1 MRFVCL
7 SIQSMDATVF
17 PELAEEIRSEQ
28 GIDLTVFGYNH
39 DVVESDPLVYRE
51 LVEES
56 LKADFILIRCMADP
70 YKFRRFEDYE
80 KVLRECTG
88 RVLFHSKNPEV
99 RLLYKDMFVG
109 EDEDFLKLCLYAD
122 MKGRDNDKGLLL
134 YAYRMLGG
142 TGADVPEPI
151 VNRSDGIY
159 HSGFP
164 TDVSE
169 EDYLDS
175 LKGDRAVVGIMFP
188 SNLWLYGN
196 MQHVDFLIERLEKNG
211 LDVIPVFYTPSAGSS
226 SENRHSSEIAEQYFK
241 KDGRTIIDV
250 LLVCSPFSQLI
261 SITGTA
267 DVPPELNFFKTVLGV
282 PAIQVMSYSGRLPDY
297 EESADGPVKGDL
309 KAMVCWPEID
319 GQIIGVPYAENK
331 SKMKR
336 AEPIPDRVEHVCKLA
351 AGWARLGRKKPSERK
366 VAIIMY
372 QVSPGSERIGNA
384 GPLDAPAS
392 TVELMKA
399 MRDAGYT
406 LGDVPDDSKA
416 LMERILS
423 GVTYDFG
430 NWTDSQIVEKAPAAI
445 SAEEYSEWFDKVPEF
460 NKGQIRERWGDAPG
474 YIASAKNRMIV
485 PGFVSGN
492 VIVTL
497 QPPRGWGEGADE
509 LVHDPV
515 LPPHHQYLAF
525 YRWLDRSFGVDA
537 VIHMGTHGT
546 LEWLPGRTSML
557 SGKCYPDVVLDS
569 IPNIYPYMIDDPGEG
584 MQAKRRS
591 EAVLIGHLNAVMTRA
606 GLHDGFMRIDSLIQ
620 ELVAMGAGTAPRKDA
635 VLREILEAAAD
646 ENLLEDIGLTSE
658 SSIDDLRENIWK
670 LHDLV
675 TEAKDA
681 LIRDGLHILGRV
693 PEGELMTESVYSLT
707 RLANGDVPSLR
718 DAVAESMGKTSE
730 DDLDEVDARTFEL
743 IERIRTLGFDR
754 DEAEKTCREMIS
766 GSTEGL
772 LKAVRFVCDRVYPAL
787 KGTAGEIGSAL
798 DALAGGYVLPGPS
811 GAPTRGGVH
820 ILPTGRNYYGLD
832 PDTVPTRSA
841 WEVGKSM
848 ADQMIERHIEDKGGF
863 PREIGFIIWATDT
876 FKSGGD
882 DVAYILWLMGVRPVW
897 SPDGPTVTG
906 LEVVPLEE
914 LGRPR
919 VDVTVR
925 ITGLF
930 RDAFPNLIDL
940 LDDAARM
947 VMALDESD
955 EDNALAANLRKDLA
969 ERIREGI
976 PDDEAR
982 KRSSVRIFG
991 CPPGAYGPG
1000 VNHLI
1005 ESSNWKTV
1013 KDLADSYVAWGSY
1026 AYGRGFSGVSMKDE
1040 FVRRFSKV
1048 SATVKNMPD
1057 REIDLL
1063 DIDDVYGYLGGMN
1076 AFVKAYGDAD
1086 AVSYMGDGSDP
1097 NKTKLRSLEEE
1108 MKFVFRSKL
1117 LNPKYIEGMKRHGY
1131 RGAAEMVNVIEHAFG
1146 MDATS
1151 DVMDKWMYD
1160 GIAEKYLLDKDT
1172 WDWMERENPYAAAE
1186 ILDRL
1191 DEAISRGMWEA
1202 DDDMRRKLEELWNEA
1217 EEKLEDLTDRP

>member
-1 MRFVCL
+1 
-7 SIQSMDATVF
+7 MDAAVF
-17 PELAEEIRSEQ
+17 AEIAEEVRAEN
-28 GIDLTVFGYNH
+28 GIDVSAVGFNH
-39 DVVESDPLVYRE
+39 DAAESDPLAYHE
-51 LVEES
+51 LVEAT
-56 LKADFILIRCMADP
+56 KRADFVFVRCMADP
-70 YKFRRFEDYE
+70 HKFRRFEEYC
-80 KVLRECTG
+80 KVLKECLG
-88 RVLFHSKNPEV
+88 KVLFHSKNPEV
-99 RLLYKDMFVG
+99 RLLYRDLFDG
-109 EDEDFLKLCLYAD
+109 GDEDFMKLCLYAD
-122 MKGRDNDKGLLL
+122 LKGKDNDKGLLL
-134 YAYRMLGG
+134 YACRMLGG
-142 TGADVPEPI
+142 EGFDVPEPV
-151 VNRSDGIY
+151 VNRADGIY
-159 HSGFP
+159 HSGLP
-164 TDVSE
+164 ADVSE
-169 EDYLDS
+169 DDYLAT
-175 LKGDRAVVGIMFP
+175 LKGRPAVGILFP

-196 MQHVDFLIERLEKNG
+196 LEHIDYLIERLERSG
-211 LDVIPVFYTPSAGSS
+211 MDVIPVFYTPSAGSS
-226 SENRHSSEIAEQYFK
+226 SGNRPSSEVAEQYFK
-241 KDGRTIIDV
+241 KDGETIIDV
-250 LLVCSPFSQLI
+250 LLVCSPFSQLM
-261 SITGTA
+261 SLSGSA
-267 DVPPELNFFKTVLGV
+267 EVPPELNFFKTVLGV
-282 PAIQVMSYSGRLPDY
+282 PAIQAMSYSGRLPDY
-297 EESADGPVKGDL
+297 EESADGPAKGDL

-319 GQIIGVPYAENK
+319 GQVIGVPYAETRSGTK
-331 SKMKR
+331 K
-336 AEPIPDRVEHVCKLA
+336 ADPIPDRVEHLCKLA

-399 MRDAGYT
+399 MREAGYV
-406 LGDVPDDSKA
+406 LDEVPEDSRE
-416 LMERILS
+416 LMDRIIS
-423 GVTYDFG
+423 GITYDFG
-430 NWTDSQIVEKAPAAI
+430 NRTDSEIVEKAPAAI
-445 SAEEYSEWFDKVPEF
+445 SAEEYSEWLAGVPEF
-460 NKGQIRERWGDAPG
+460 DRKRMEERWGDAPG
-474 YIASAKNRMIV
+474 YVAEARKRMIV

-509 LVHDPV
+509 LCHDPV

-525 YRWLDRSFGVDA
+525 YRWLDRSFGADA
-537 VIHMGTHGT
+537 VVHMGTHGT

-557 SGKCYPDVVLDS
+557 SGKCYPDLVLDA

-591 EAVLIGHLNAVMTRA
+591 EAVLVGHLNATMTRA
-606 GLHDGFMRIDSLIQ
+606 GLHDGMTRIDALIQ
-620 ELVAMGAGTAPRKDA
+620 ELVAMGAGTAPRREALLK
-635 VLREILEAAAD
+635 EILEAAAE
-646 ENLLEDIGLTSE
+646 ENMLEDIGLTPE
-658 SSIDDLRENIWK
+658 SGTEELQQSIWK

-681 LIRDGLHILGRV
+681 LVRDGLHILGRV
-693 PEGELMTESVYSLT
+693 PEGELMTEAVYSLT
-707 RLANGDVPSLR
+707 RLSNGDVPSLR
-718 DAVAESMGKTSE
+718 DAVAESMGKTTDE
-730 DDLDEVDARTFEL
+730 ALDEADAMTFTL
-743 IERIRTLGFDR
+743 IDRIRSLGFDR
-754 DEAEKTCREMIS
+754 EASESACRETIP
-766 GSTEGL
+766 GATDAL
-772 LKAVRFVCDRVYPAL
+772 LRAVGFVCDRVHPAL
-787 KGTAGEIGSAL
+787 EGTAGEIGSVMEAL
-798 DALAGGYVLPGPS
+798 SGGYVLPGPS

-832 PDTVPTRSA
+832 PDTIPTRSA
-841 WEVGKSM
+841 WEVGKRM
-848 ADQMIERHIEDKGGF
+848 ADQMIERHIEDKGGY

-897 SPDGPTVTG
+897 SPDGPQVTG
-906 LEVVPLEE
+906 LETVPLEE

-940 LDDAARM
+940 LDDAAKM
-947 VMALDESD
+947 VMGLDESD
-955 EDNALAANLRKDLA
+955 EDNAMAANLRRDIA
-969 ERIREGI
+969 ERMVEGV

-1005 ESSNWKTV
+1005 ESSKWKTV
-1013 KDLADSYVAWGSY
+1013 KDLADSYVSWGSY

-1076 AFVKAYGDAD
+1076 AFVKAYGNPD

-1097 NKTKLRSLEEE
+1097 DKTRLRSLGEE
-1108 MKFVFRSKL
+1108 MRFVFRSKL

-1160 GIAEKYLLDKDT
+1160 GIADKYLFDRST
-1172 WDWMERENPYAAAE
+1172 WEWMERENPYATAE

-1191 DEAISRGMWEA
+1191 EEAISRGMWDA
-1202 DDDMRRKLEELWNEA
+1202 DDDTRRKLEELWEEA
-1217 EEKLEDLTDRP
+1217 EERLEDLTDCP

>member
-1 MRFVCL
+1 MKAVCL

-17 PELAEEIRSEQ
+17 PELAEEISSEQ
-28 GIDLTVFGYNH
+28 GIEVSAKGFNH
-39 DVVESDPLVYRE
+39 DVVESDPLVYRD
-51 LVEES
+51 LVDSTLE
-56 LKADFILIRCMADP
+56 ADFVFVRCMADP

-80 KVLRECTG
+80 KVLKECRG
-88 RVLFHSKNPEV
+88 KVLFHSKNPEV
-99 RLLYKDMFVG
+99 RILYRELFEG
-109 EDEDFLKLCLYAD
+109 EDEDFIRLCLYGD
-122 MKGRDNDKGLLL
+122 MKGRDNDRGLLL

-142 TGADVPEPI
+142 EGAEVPDPVI
-151 VNRSDGIY
+151 NRADGIY
-159 HSGFP
+159 HRGFP
-164 TDVSE
+164 LDVSE
-169 EDYLDS
+169 EEYLGS
-175 LKGDRAVVGIMFP
+175 LKGRPTAGIMFP
-188 SNLWLYGN
+188 SNLWLYSN
-196 MQHVDFLIERLEKNG
+196 LEHVDSLTGRLEESG
-211 LDVIPVFYTPSAGSS
+211 MDVIPVFYSPSAGSS
-226 SENRHSSEIAEQYFK
+226 SENRPSSEVAEQYFK
-241 KDGRTIIDV
+241 RDGRTIIDV
-250 LLVCSPFSQLI
+250 LLVCSPFSQLM
-261 SITGTA
+261 SIAGTA
-267 DVPPELNFFKTVLGV
+267 EVPAELNFFKTVLGV
-282 PAIQVMSYSGRLPDY
+282 PAIQVMSYSGRFPDY

-331 SKMKR
+331 TRMKR
-336 AEPIPDRVEHVCKLA
+336 SEPIPDRIEHVCKLA
-351 AGWARLGRKKPSERK
+351 AGWARLGRKKASERK
-366 VAIIMY
+366 VAIILY

-399 MRDAGYT
+399 MRDAGYV
-406 LGDVPDDSKA
+406 LGDVPEDSKA

-423 GVTYDFG
+423 GITYDFG
-430 NWTDSQIVEKAPAAI
+430 NRTDSEIVETAPAAI
-445 SAEEYSEWFDKVPEF
+445 SAGEYAGWFEGIPAFDRNRMK
-460 NKGQIRERWGDAPG
+460 ERWGDAPG
-474 YIASAKNRMIV
+474 CVASAKGRMIV
-485 PGFVSGN
+485 PGFVCGN

-525 YRWLDRSFGVDA
+525 YRWLDRSFGADA

-557 SGKCYPDVVLDS
+557 SGKCYPDMVLDS

-606 GLHDGFMRIDSLIQ
+606 GLHDGLTRIDSLIQ
-620 ELVAMGAGTAPRKDA
+620 ELVAMGAGSAPRREA
-635 VLREILEAAAD
+635 VLEEILEAAAE
-646 ENLLEDIGLTSE
+646 ENLLEDIGLSPDSTAE
-658 SSIDDLRENIWK
+658 DLQQRIWK

-681 LIRDGLHILGRV
+681 LIRDGLHVLGRV

-707 RLANGDVPSLR
+707 RQANGDVPSLR
-718 DAVAESMGKTSE
+718 AAVAESMGKDLDE
-730 DDLDEVDARTFEL
+730 DLDEVDAATFAL
-743 IERIRTLGFDR
+743 IERIRGLGFDR
-754 DEAEKTCREMIS
+754 EGSEKEC
-766 GSTEGL
+766 GSMFPGATPGL
-772 LKAVRFVCDRVYPAL
+772 LEAVRFVCEKVHPAL
-787 KGTAGEIGSAL
+787 EGTAGEIGSTM
-798 DALAGGYVLPGPS
+798 DALSGRYVLPGPS

-841 WEVGKSM
+841 WEVGRKM

-897 SPDGPTVTG
+897 SPDGPQVTG

-947 VMALDESD
+947 VMGLEESD
-955 EDNALAANLRKDLA
+955 EDNALAANLRKDIA
-969 ERIREGI
+969 QRMSEGV

-982 KRSSVRIFG
+982 RRSAVRIFG

-1005 ESSNWKTV
+1005 ESSSWKTV

-1026 AYGRGFSGVSMKDE
+1026 AYGRGVSGVSMKDE

-1097 NKTKLRSLEEE
+1097 GSTRLRSLGEE
-1108 MKFVFRSKL
+1108 MRFVFRSKL

-1160 GIAEKYLLDKDT
+1160 GIADKYLLDRDT
-1172 WDWMERENPYAAAE
+1172 WEWMESENPYAAAE

-1191 DEAISRGMWEA
+1191 DEAISRGMWDA
-1202 DDDMRRKLEELWNEA
+1202 DDDMRRKLEELYDEA
-1217 EEKLEDLTDRP
+1217 EERLEDLTDRP